1 MNLPESRNASLPHS
15 IGVGRSSMEGCGR
28 RDRVIM
34 TGPQLLVVVSEVC
47 AREYGAGRARDG
59 SKGSTKGIVD

>member
-1 MNLPESRNASLPHS
+1 
-15 IGVGRSSMEGCGR
+15 MEGCGR